1 MSVKLG
7 PTFSI
12 LVITPN
18 SSEPH
23 SPIMDQLVD
32 RFKRAIEE
40 EQKADTDDAEAY
52 LRNYS
57 PKKLARLG
65 LAITNL
71 VLASTRT
78 GLGGKTVMEFELDL
92 AVKDKGI
99 EPGLIRTGD
108 IVKVSNHGDKV
119 IDFTAVVVKI
129 TPAMVVVSTDDEG
142 AEVNDDVRC
151 WMAKVANS
159 VTYRRMTTAMNKLS
173 ELRDTDKPDVIRLVL
188 GESQFTPPPPLT
200 QPPVFFNPHLNQL
213 QQDAVDFALRSP
225 ITIIHGPPGTGKT
238 YTVIELIKQL
248 VAKGERVLVC
258 GPLNISVDTILERLS
273 GNLEAAPTSAL
284 TKTRRALKKKQKQ
297 NDEKIIRI
305 GHPAR
310 LLELNLRHSL
320 DVLLSSTGGGDNRE
334 LLVDI
339 ANEIT
344 STWGQIRK
352 CKKYSERRQ
361 LYGELKEL
369 KREMRA
375 REKSV
380 VSDLITHAKVVVS
393 TLHGA
398 AAYELTSLYKNDAL
412 HLGPDLPL
420 FDTIIIDEVSQ
431 LLEPQCWV
439 PLVNH
444 LGCKRLVI
452 AGDNQQ
458 LPPTVKLAKALE
470 TTLFDRLMTIGGDQ
484 YRKLLDVQY
493 RMNRRIM
500 EFPSTTLYDGKL
512 RADSSVENITIDHVP
527 VLVWYD
533 TQGGDFEERVEDD
546 LAMSTGSKYNEMEAV
561 VVWNHVAELLQAG
574 VAATD
579 IGIISP
585 YNAQVQRLRRLVP
598 AAAQGVEISTVD
610 GFQGREKEVI
620 IMLLVRSNNQG
631 EVGFLRDQRRLNV
644 AITRAKRH
652 LCVVGDLDMLARSRE
667 PFLTLWA
674 ADVESHYD
682 IRYPDPSETVAESLD
697 AAVAM

>member
-1 MSVKLG
+1 
-7 PTFSI
+7 
-12 LVITPN
+12 
-18 SSEPH
+18 
-23 SPIMDQLVD
+23 MDELVD
-32 RFKRAIEE
+32 RFKRAIEQ

-52 LRNYS
+52 LKNYS

-92 AVKDKGI
+92 AVGDKAI

-108 IVKVSNHGDKV
+108 IVKVSNHGDTV

-142 AEVNDDVRC
+142 AEVTDDVRC

-173 ELRDTDKPDVIRLVL
+173 ELRDPDKSDVIRLVL
-188 GESQFTPPPPLT
+188 GETTFTPPPPLK
-200 QPPVFFNPHLNQL
+200 QPPVFFNDQLNQL
-213 QQDAVDFALRSP
+213 QRDAVDFALRSP

-248 VAKGERVLVC
+248 VSQGERVLVC
-258 GPLNISVDTILERLS
+258 GPSNISVDTILERLS
-273 GNLEAAPTSAL
+273 GNLEPAPTTTS
-284 TKTRRALKKKQKQ
+284 TKTRRALKKKLRQ

-320 DVLLSSTGGGDNRE
+320 DVLLSAKGGGDNRE
-334 LLVDI
+334 LLGDI
-339 ANEIT
+339 ANEI
-344 STWGQIRK
+344 STTWNQIRK
-352 CKKYSERRQ
+352 CKKYGERRQ

-369 KREMRA
+369 KREMRS

-380 VSDLITHAKVVVS
+380 VSDLITGAKVVVS

-439 PLVNH
+439 PLINH

-458 LPPTVKLAKALE
+458 LPPTVKLAPALE
-470 TTLFDRLMTIGGDQ
+470 TTLFDRLMTIGGHQ
-484 YRKLLDVQY
+484 YKQLLDVQY

-500 EFPSTTLYDGKL
+500 AFPSTTLYDGKL
-512 RADSSVENITIDHVP
+512 KADASVENITIDHVP

-546 LAMSTGSKYNEMEAV
+546 LAMSTGSKYNDMEAT
-561 VVWNHVAELLQAG
+561 VVWNHVAQLL
-574 VAATD
+574 AAKVSASD

-598 AAAQGVEISTVD
+598 AAAVGVEISTVD

-620 IMLLVRSNNQG
+620 IMLLVRSNSQG

-652 LCVVGDLDMLARSRE
+652 LCVVGDLDMLARSNVD
-667 PFLTLWA
+667 FLTKWA
-674 ADVESHYD
+674 DDVEANYD
-682 IRYPDPSETVAESLD
+682 VRYPDPSETVAETLD
-697 AAVAM
+697 AAVTM